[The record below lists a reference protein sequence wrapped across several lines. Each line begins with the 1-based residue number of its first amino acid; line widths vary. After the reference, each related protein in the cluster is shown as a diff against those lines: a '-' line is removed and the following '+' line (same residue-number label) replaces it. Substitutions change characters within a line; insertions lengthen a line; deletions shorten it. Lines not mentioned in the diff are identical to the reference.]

1 MKRGF
6 SLVEILVSVS
16 VFGIF
21 VVLFFTF
28 FETNRNSYEKVVSNN
43 KAIQFA
49 KEGIEAVRNI
59 RDKNF
64 TDLSNG
70 TWGLSTTT
78 NKWQLSGVSNI
89 DENFIR
95 EILIS
100 EIDPQTKK
108 VESKVSYNLFGLT
121 STVSLISYLT
131 YWQEFYTNIGD
142 WTTILKDSF
151 LSLTGGLKV
160 ALSGDYAYVI
170 TATTLRVYDISN
182 PSSPVFMNSYPQT
195 GNLNNVFVSGNYVYM
210 TSTNNSAELQIRNIS
225 NPNSLGTSLNSNL
238 PGNHDANGI
247 FVTGNYA
254 YITRSSGNP
263 NFIVYNISSLP
274 TVTQAGSINVSGENF
289 YEVYVNGIYS
299 YVTSSGD
306 TTELR
311 VMNNSNWPTITSI
324 AINLTGGTG
333 GAVTTD
339 NAGAI
344 SGESNYLYIA
354 QGSTNS
360 TVHLFDISIANTP
373 TQISRIN
380 FTGGNINDISVGN
393 GGQYAWLGTNLPN
406 QELTIVEG
414 SISPVSF
421 TTFGTY
427 NATTSQSFL
436 GVSYSSL
443 KDRLVAVSNYVTEGL
458 IILKP
463 N

>member
-1 MKRGF
+1 
-6 SLVEILVSVS
+6 
-16 VFGIF
+16 
-21 VVLFFTF
+21 
-28 FETNRNSYEKVVSNN
+28 
-43 KAIQFA
+43 
-49 KEGIEAVRNI
+49 
-59 RDKNF
+59 
-64 TDLSNG
+64 
-70 TWGLSTTT
+70 
-78 NKWQLSGVSNI
+78 
-89 DENFIR
+89 
-95 EILIS
+95 LIS